1 MSVIADFKK
10 RRIAAKAKQK
20 VVSETGKKLVD
31 TLQGLADEAKENTA
45 LKLLAQ
51 LLGCDESKAIE
62 TAQEYVDQNITF
74 FDKGFDPAN
83 GEEQTFFA
91 EVTIDDENNVEIVE
105 VKHVET
111 PTDELNTSI
120 ANADDAA
127 ESLADSAEQASSA
140 ASNIESAADKASD
153 AASDLAYS
161 ADDINQTNSELKE
174 AVDELKKPSEEQKS
188 SNSKSKTQPKSN
200 SKK

>member
-10 RRIAAKAKQK
+10 RRQAAKA
-20 VVSETGKKLVD
+20 VSETGKKLVD
-31 TLQGLADEAKENTA
+31 TLKGLSDEAKEKTA

-51 LLGCDESKAIE
+51 LLGCDEADAINI
-62 TAQEYVDQNITF
+62 AQEYVDQNITF

-83 GEEQTFFA
+83 GEEQAVFA
-91 EVTIDDENNVEIVE
+91 EVTLDDENNVESVE
-105 VKHVET
+105 LKHVET
-111 PTDELNTSI
+111 TADELNTSI

-161 ADDINQTNSELKE
+161 ADDINQANSELKE
-174 AVDELKKPSEEQKS
+174 TVDELKKPSEEQKS
-188 SNSKSKTQPKSN
+188 SNSKSKTQPKSK
-200 SKK
+200 SQK

>member
-1 MSVIADFKK
+1 MSAIADFKK
-10 RRIAAKAKQK
+10 RRLAAKAKGENK
-20 VVSETGKKLVD
+20 ATTGNSQITIAQD
-31 TLQGLADEAKENTA
+31 NTA
-45 LKLLAQ
+45 LKLLAK

-74 FDKGFDPAN
+74 FEKEFDPAN
-83 GEEQTFFA
+83 GEEQTVFA
-91 EVTIDDENNVEIVE
+91 EVTLDDENNVESVE

-111 PTDELNTSI
+111 TTDTSI

-188 SNSKSKTQPKSN
+188 SNSKSKTQQKSN
-200 SKK
+200 SQK

>member
-1 MSVIADFKK
+1 MSAIADFKK
-10 RRIAAKAKQK
+10 RRLAAKAKGENK
-20 VVSETGKKLVD
+20 ATTGNSQITIAQD
-31 TLQGLADEAKENTA
+31 NTA
-45 LKLLAQ
+45 LKLLAK

-83 GEEQTFFA
+83 GEEQTVFA
-91 EVTIDDENNVEIVE
+91 EVTLDDENNVESVE
-105 VKHVET
+105 LKHVET
-111 PTDELNTSI
+111 TTDELNTSI

-127 ESLADSAEQASSA
+127 ESLVDSAEQASSA

-153 AASDLAYS
+153 LAYS
-161 ADDINQTNSELKE
+161 ADDINQANSELKE
-174 AVDELKKPSEEQKS
+174 TVDELKKPSEEQKS
-188 SNSKSKTQPKSN
+188 SNSKSKTQQKNS

>member
-1 MSVIADFKK
+1 MSAIADFKK

-20 VVSETGKKLVD
+20 AVSETGKKLVD
-31 TLQGLADEAKENTA
+31 TLKGLSDEAKENTA

-83 GEEQTFFA
+83 GEEQTVFA
-91 EVTIDDENNVEIVE
+91 EVTLDDENNVESVE

-111 PTDELNTSI
+111 TTDELNTSI

-161 ADDINQTNSELKE
+161 ADDIHQANSELKE
-174 AVDELKKPSEEQKS
+174 TVDELKKPSEEQKS

-200 SKK
+200 SQK

>member
-10 RRIAAKAKQK
+10 RRQAAKAKQK
-20 VVSETGKKLVD
+20 AVSETGEKLVD
-31 TLQGLADEAKENTA
+31 TLQGLSDEAKENTA
-45 LKLLAQ
+45 LKLLAK
-51 LLGCDESKAIE
+51 LLSVDESEAIE
-62 TAQEYVDQNITF
+62 KAEWMVEQYEKPD
-74 FDKGFDPAN
+74 FDPTN
-83 GEEQTFFA
+83 GEKQTVFA
-91 EVTIDDENNVEIVE
+91 EVTLDDENNVESVE
-105 VKHVET
+105 LKQVET

-127 ESLADSAEQASSA
+127 ESLAESAEQASSA

-161 ADDINQTNSELKE
+161 ADDINQANSELKE
-174 AVDELKKPSEEQKS
+174 TVDELKKPSGEPKS
-188 SNSKSKTQPKSN
+188 SNSKSKTQQKNS

>member
-10 RRIAAKAKQK
+10 RRQAAKA
-20 VVSETGKKLVD
+20 VSETGKKQVD
-31 TLQGLADEAKENTA
+31 TLQGLSDEAKENTA

-51 LLGCDESKAIE
+51 LLGCDESNAIE
-62 TAQEYVDQNITF
+62 LATELVERKAKFVDHYIAVDEAPDGSQS
-74 FDKGFDPAN
+74 AV
-83 GEEQTFFA
+83 A
-91 EVTIDDENNVEIVE
+91 EVTLDDENNVESVE

-153 AASDLAYS
+153 AASELAYS
-161 ADDINQTNSELKE
+161 ADDINQANSELKE
-174 AVDELKKPSEEQKS
+174 AVDELKKPSGEQKS
-188 SNSKSKTQPKSN
+188 SNSKSKTQQKNS

>member
-1 MSVIADFKK
+1 MSAIADFKK
-10 RRIAAKAKQK
+10 RRLAAKARQK
-20 VVSETGKKLVD
+20 AVSETGKKLVD
-31 TLQGLADEAKENTA
+31 TLKGLSDEAKENTA

-83 GEEQTFFA
+83 GEEQAFFA

-153 AASDLAYS
+153 AANELAYS

>member
-1 MSVIADFKK
+1 MSAIADFKK
-10 RRIAAKAKQK
+10 RRLAAKAKQK
-20 VVSETGKKLVD
+20 AAAETGKKLVD
-31 TLQGLADEAKENTA
+31 TLQGLSDDAKENTA

-51 LLGCDESKAIE
+51 LLGCDKADAINI
-62 TAQEYVDQNITF
+62 AQEYVDQNITF

-83 GEEQTFFA
+83 GEEQTVFV
-91 EVTIDDENNVEIVE
+91 EVTLDDENNVESVE

-111 PTDELNTSI
+111 TTDELNTNI

-153 AASDLAYS
+153 AASELAYS

-188 SNSKSKTQPKSN
+188 SNSKSKTQQKSS

>member
-1 MSVIADFKK
+1 MSVIADFNK
-10 RRIAAKAKQK
+10 RRLAAKAKQK
-20 VVSETGKKLVD
+20 AVSETGKKLVD
-31 TLQGLADEAKENTA
+31 TLQGLSDEAKENTA
-45 LKLLAQ
+45 LKLLAK
-51 LLGCDESKAIE
+51 LLSVDESEAIE
-62 TAQEYVDQNITF
+62 KAEWMVEQYEKPD
-74 FDKGFDPAN
+74 FDPTN
-83 GEEQTFFA
+83 GEEQTVFA
-91 EVTIDDENNVEIVE
+91 EVTLDDENNVESVE

-111 PTDELNTSI
+111 TTDELNTSI

-200 SKK
+200 SQK

>member
-1 MSVIADFKK
+1 MSAIADFKK
-10 RRIAAKAKQK
+10 RRLAAKAEGENKAT
-20 VVSETGKKLVD
+20 TGNSQITIAQD
-31 TLQGLADEAKENTA
+31 NTA
-45 LKLLAQ
+45 LKLLAK

-74 FDKGFDPAN
+74 FEKGFDPAKC
-83 GEEQTFFA
+83 EEQTVFA
-91 EVTIDDENNVEIVE
+91 EVTLDDENNVESVE

-111 PTDELNTSI
+111 TTDELNTSI

-161 ADDINQTNSELKE
+161 ADDINQANSDLKE
-174 AVDELKKPSEEQKS
+174 TVDELKKPSEEQKS
-188 SNSKSKTQPKSN
+188 SNSKSKTQQKSN